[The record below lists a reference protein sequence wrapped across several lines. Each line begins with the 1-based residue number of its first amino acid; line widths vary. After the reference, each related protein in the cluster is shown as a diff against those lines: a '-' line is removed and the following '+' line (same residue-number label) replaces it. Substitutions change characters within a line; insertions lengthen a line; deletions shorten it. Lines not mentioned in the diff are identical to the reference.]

1 MGAEHGGQ
9 RGLEL
14 GDLGGDVL
22 VEQRGALDVRE
33 RDDEAVALIRNVT
46 ALIESNLPRKT
57 DAHLRQGD
65 VLGHRQVARPARRD
79 HQVLLVPPRPQAP
92 RAVLQSPACNENE
105 IKALVTQ

>member
-1 MGAEHGGQ
+1 MGAEHGSQ

-33 RDDEAVALIRNVT
+33 RDDEAVALILKFDCINRIKFAAKN
-46 ALIESNLPRKT
+46 SCLPPSGR
-57 DAHLRQGD
+57 R
-65 VLGHRQVARPARRD
+65 ARAPPGSTTG
-79 HQVLLVPPRPQAP
+79 PPRSSGASCAP
-92 RAVLQSPACNENE
+92 SSPGTACSPPESCDKNE